1 MAKGAFSSVIIGA
14 ALALSGIMFDANWA
28 VYFGIFFF
36 GTGLLYLLKG
46 IFYLL
51 FGPKF

>member
-28 VYFGIFFF
+28 LYIGAFFF
-36 GTGLLYLLKG
+36 GSGLLYIVRG
-46 IFYLL
+46 RF
-51 FGPKF
+51 